1 MSDLRALA
9 RALGGEI
16 SGRQVLA
23 PGPGHGRLDRSLSI
37 RFDPAAPGGFVV
49 HSFAGNDPIACKDY
63 VRERLGLPAWEPG
76 DEQDRRIDPLR
87 RARFD
92 RMAMDREATKRPR
105 SEDDH
110 VRIKR
115 AVAIWKKGGD
125 PRGTLA
131 ETYLRSRA
139 LDLTDELAGD
149 VLRFHPQCPWRNEDT
164 GTVDCIPALVAAFRS
179 IDDGTVTAVQR
190 IALDTAGA
198 KVGRRMLGVV
208 HRAAIMLDPIGPEL
222 AVGEGF
228 ETCMAAR
235 QLGIRPTWAL
245 GSTGG
250 ISGFPVLDGVNRLT
264 VLGEIGEASADAVQF
279 VGRRWHK
286 AGRRLN
292 VIDRRGVLRWTTL
305 NICERRTTSSTATP
319 AGWAARASCRSAW
332 VRRMSAAARGTG
344 SSSRTRWRRR

>member
-63 VRERLGLPAWEPG
+63 VRERLGLPEWEPG
-76 DEQDRRIDPLR
+76 DEQDRRVDPLR

-115 AVAIWKKGGD
+115 AVAIWNEGKD

-131 ETYLRSRA
+131 ETYLNIHRKLQ
-139 LDLTDELAGD
+139 LDDNLAGG
-149 VLRFHPQCPWRNEDT
+149 VLRFHPACPWRNENT
-164 GTVDCIPALVAAFRS
+164 GKTDRVPALIAAFRS
-179 IDDGTVTAVQR
+179 IDDGTITAIHR
-190 IALDTAGA
+190 IALNNDGS
-198 KVGRRMLGVV
+198 KLGRRMLGVV
-208 HRAAIMLDPIGPEL
+208 HRAAVMLDPIGTKL
-222 AVGEGF
+222 AIGEGV

-235 QLGIRPTWAL
+235 QLGVRPTWAL
-245 GSTGG
+245 GSTGS
-250 ISGFPVLDGVNRLT
+250 IAGFPILDGVKQLT
-264 VLGEIGEASADAVQF
+264 ILGETGAASQDAIRF
-279 VGRRWHK
+279 CAHRWHR
-286 AGRRLN
+286 AGRRVRIVMPEIGDDLN
-292 VIDRRGVLRWTTL
+292 DELM
-305 NICERRTTSSTATP
+305 E
-319 AGWAARASCRSAW
+319 AAQ
-332 VRRMSAAARGTG
+332 
-344 SSSRTRWRRR
+344 

>member
-1 MSDLRALA
+1 VIADLRSLA

-23 PGPGHGRLDRSLSI
+23 PGPGHWPQDRSLSI
-37 RFDPAAPGGFVV
+37 RIEPGAPDGFIVY
-49 HSFAGNDPIACKDY
+49 SFAGDDPFACKDY
-63 VRERLGLPAWEPG
+63 VRERLGLPEWEPG
-76 DEQDRRIDPLR
+76 DEQDRRVKPLR

-92 RMAMDREATKRPR
+92 RTAIDREATRRPR
-105 SEDDH
+105 SDDDH

-115 AVAIWKKGGD
+115 AVAIWNAGSD

-131 ETYLRSRA
+131 ETYLNIHRK
-139 LDLTDELAGD
+139 LQLHDDPAGG
-149 VLRFHPQCPWRNEDT
+149 VLRFHPACPWRDETT
-164 GTVDCIPALVAAFRS
+164 GKTERVPALIAAFRS

-208 HRAAIMLDPIGPEL
+208 HRAAVMLDPIGPGL
-222 AVGEGF
+222 AIGEGV

-250 ISGFPVLDGVNRLT
+250 ISGFPVLDGIDRLT
-264 VLGEIGEASADAVQF
+264 ILGETGEASADAVQF
-279 VGRRWHK
+279 VGRRWRK
-286 AGRRLN
+286 AGRRVRIVMPDIGGDLN
-292 VIDRRGVLRWTTL
+292 DEL
-305 NICERRTTSSTATP
+305 
-319 AGWAARASCRSAW
+319 
-332 VRRMSAAARGTG
+332 MAAAR
-344 SSSRTRWRRR
+344 